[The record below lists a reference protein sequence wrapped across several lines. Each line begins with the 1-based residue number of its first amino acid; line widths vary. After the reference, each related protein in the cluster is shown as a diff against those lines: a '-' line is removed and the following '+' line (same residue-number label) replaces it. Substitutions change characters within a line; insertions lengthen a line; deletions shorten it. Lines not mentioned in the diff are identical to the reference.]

1 MCLMACF
8 PPTIVLFWIQELGTV
23 ICQLIWSRLSNTS
36 PGLGRVIA
44 GCRHWLEDE
53 SRWHIHFKWE
63 QKMNLMLHIIH
74 IWSDTMLTPVPF
86 TKAVYFVWSDVN
98 IVLKRSRR
106 KKSNKIFLHA
116 GSFFIFYK
124 IMSAASMWNDCWIQI
139 CGPSKYF
146 LWQPNSIPTVSA
158 QVLSKLCF
166 KSMILLNVFVVLE
179 SRSLLRNNVAER
191 TVIFSF

>member
-8 PPTIVLFWIQELGTV
+8 PPTFVLFWIQELGTV

-53 SRWHIHFKWE
+53 SRWNIHFKWE

-116 GSFFIFYK
+116 GSFFLFSIKLCLQQVCEMIVGFKFVGRANIFYGNL
-124 IMSAASMWNDCWIQI
+124 ILYL
-139 CGPSKYF
+139 PSLPKSRQSY
-146 LWQPNSIPTVSA
+146 
-158 QVLSKLCF
+158 VLRVWF
-166 KSMILLNVFVVLE
+166 Y
-179 SRSLLRNNVAER
+179 
-191 TVIFSF
+191 